1 MALGPV
7 WRPVSK
13 QLKYDVGQIQEP
25 GDTAHIVQGLGHK
38 VKTSYYDRL

>member
-7 WRPVSK
+7 WRLVL

-25 GDTAHIVQGLGHK
+25 GDIAHIVQGLGHK